1 MRFSLSGVLLLALLL
16 APQLSQACAVCFS
29 SNDQNRLA
37 FAVTTVF
44 LTVLPLVMIG
54 SFVLWLRQRVVRL
67 RGTLR
72 GPAT

>member
-1 MRFSLSGVLLLALLL
+1 MRFSLSGVLLVALLL

-54 SFVLWLRQRVVRL
+54 SFVLWLRQRVFRL

-72 GPAT
+72 GPAA